1 MTSWYLVSS
10 SDPGALFFIRNV
22 PIKGWIPATPHW
34 AWSSTNVY
42 SPPERLCTPQCY
54 AFSDSQGTVQRTN
67 IWDRADLLQHPSFIQ
82 GTEVRMSFTPAG
94 VIAREQRLGS
104 TMSQVSVTSPTE
116 SVGSVSRTKDI
127 KRQLSGGVTSSMLM
141 RASIVKRAHYVL

>member
-1 MTSWYLVSS
+1 
-10 SDPGALFFIRNV
+10 
-22 PIKGWIPATPHW
+22 
-34 AWSSTNVY
+34 
-42 SPPERLCTPQCY
+42 
-54 AFSDSQGTVQRTN
+54 
-67 IWDRADLLQHPSFIQ
+67 
-82 GTEVRMSFTPAG
+82 MSFTPAG